1 MDTDPMCTKYFTS
14 GEQNKMVLCQKV
26 YGLNKFQRN
35 AMVRYTPCRNE
46 LEQKQTEQCKLWE

>member
-14 GEQNKMVLCQKV
+14 GEQNKMSLCQKV

-46 LEQKQTEQCKLWE
+46 LEQK